1 MTINSYRIS
10 MTMIR
15 HFSYNITHFGSSSA
29 LHIAHLCDVLFKS
42 IKMKTIFIT
51 GASTGLGKAT
61 AKLFQSKGWNVIA
74 TMRSPEKET
83 ELQQLENVTLLPL
96 DVTNP
101 AQIDLTITQAIK
113 MTDIDLVFNNA
124 GYGLVGALESYT
136 DEQITQQIDT
146 NLIGVLRVIKS
157 FIPYF
162 KSRKNGLFI
171 TTTSVCGFS
180 SNPLSPVYNATKWAL
195 EGFSESISYDLAQ
208 FNIGIKTVAP
218 GGIKSDFIN
227 GMQATIGQDY
237 ETLNKRLGE
246 LFADGTLI
254 SFTEA
259 EEIAEVVYEAATDGK
274 DQLRYLAG
282 EDAKKIAQQ
291 RLDQGSE
298 NFRINLR
305 QTLNLNAPALK

>member
-1 MTINSYRIS
+1 
-10 MTMIR
+10 
-15 HFSYNITHFGSSSA
+15 
-29 LHIAHLCDVLFKS
+29 
-42 IKMKTIFIT
+42 MKTIFIT

-61 AKLFQSKGWNVIA
+61 AKLFQSKGWKVIA
-74 TMRSPEKET
+74 TMRNPEKET
-83 ELQQLENVTLLPL
+83 ELQHLENMSLLPL
-96 DVTNP
+96 DVTNT
-101 AQIDLTITQAIK
+101 AQIEATVAQAIAIGN
-113 MTDIDLVFNNA
+113 IDLVFNNA

-136 DEQITQQIDT
+136 EAQIIQQIDT
-146 NLIGVLRVIKS
+146 NLIGVLRVIKA

-218 GGIKSDFIN
+218 GGIKSDFVN
-227 GMQATIGQDY
+227 GMQAKIDEDY

-259 EEIAEVVYEAATDGK
+259 EKIAAVVHEAATDGK

-291 RLDQGSE
+291 RFDQGSE

-305 QTLNLNAPALK
+305 QTLNLNAPELK

>member
-1 MTINSYRIS
+1 
-10 MTMIR
+10 
-15 HFSYNITHFGSSSA
+15 
-29 LHIAHLCDVLFKS
+29 
-42 IKMKTIFIT
+42 MKTIFIT

-61 AKLFQSKGWNVIA
+61 AKLFQSKGWKVIA
-74 TMRSPEKET
+74 TMRSPKKET

-101 AQIDLTITQAIK
+101 EQIESTMTQTIKT
-113 MTDIDLVFNNA
+113 TDIDLVFNNA

-136 DEQITQQIDT
+136 DEQITKQIDT
-146 NLIGVLRVIKS
+146 NLIGAIRVIKS

-162 KSRKNGLFI
+162 KLRKKGLFI

-218 GGIKSDFIN
+218 GGIKSDFIK
-227 GMQATIGQDY
+227 GMQAVVNQDY

-254 SFTEA
+254 TFTEA
-259 EEIAEVVYEAATDGK
+259 EKIAEVVYEAATDGK

-282 EDAKKIAQQ
+282 NDAIKIAQQ
-291 RLDQGSE
+291 RLDNGSE

-305 QTLNLNAPALK
+305 QSLNLNSPELK